1 MNVELVLNSVRV
13 SLLLNVILVPPK
25 SAYISQANQWISMKF
40 CDNVS

>member
-25 SAYISQANQWISMKF
+25 SAIFHNLTNGFQ
-40 CDNVS
+40 